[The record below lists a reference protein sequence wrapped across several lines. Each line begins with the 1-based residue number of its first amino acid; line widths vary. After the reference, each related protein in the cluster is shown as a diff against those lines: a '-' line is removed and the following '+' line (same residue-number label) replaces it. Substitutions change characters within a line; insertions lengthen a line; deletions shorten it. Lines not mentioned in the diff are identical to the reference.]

1 MTLEALDLFSGG
13 AGGWSLACH
22 RLGIRTLAAC
32 EADPARRHMYAQNF
46 PEVPIYDD
54 VQELTAARLLADL
67 GTLPHIVV
75 GSPPCQDASVAN
87 PRGRGTGG
95 KRTGLAGEFVRLV
108 GEVRPLLAVLENVP
122 GLKGRGADWLLASL
136 AAAGYAARPFVVG
149 AIHAGAPHRRLRCW
163 IVAVPAAALADP
175 DRYRLRLEQQRLPGR
190 RPAGLCDGRQAE
202 PRHPRP
208 IGASDADQGR
218 QPGERLEKRPGIE
231 GASGLEPVRPGAHR
245 IEHGP
250 DDAADA
256 DQARREAGPAPQ
268 VEERPGEPDA
278 GDGRRLAR
286 EPRRPLP
293 RACPDADEAG
303 CEGRHRAGGAGAQ
316 EAAPTGVDWLDDWHG
331 WNGGCGR
338 HLRLADGLSPR
349 LARQIVAALD
359 ALEAAGLI
367 GPLMSEAA

>member
-32 EADPARRHMYAQNF
+32 EADPARRRMYAQNF

-95 KRTGLAGEFVRLV
+95 KRTGLAGEFIRLV
-108 GEVRPLLAVLENVP
+108 REVRPLLAVLENVP
-122 GLKGRGADWLLASL
+122 GLRGRGADWLLASL

-208 IGASDADQGR
+208 IGAADADQGR

-250 DDAADA
+250 DAGADA
-256 DQARREAGPAPQ
+256 HA
-268 VEERPGEPDA
+268 
-278 GDGRRLAR
+278 
-286 EPRRPLP
+286 
-293 RACPDADEAG
+293 
-303 CEGRHRAGGAGAQ
+303 EGRHGRRRRRAAETEGP
-316 EAAPTGVDWLDDWHG
+316 AATGVDWLDDWHG

-349 LARQIVAALD
+349 LARQIVAAYGDAVAPDVAEMVLGAALD